1 MVTYYNKVVTYVIVI
16 VIQLYDT
23 EKIIEDSK
31 TDNIIIVL
39 KKVHKL

>member
-1 MVTYYNKVVTYVIVI
+1 MVTHYNKVVTYVIVM
-16 VIQLYDT
+16 VTQLCDT
-23 EKIIEDSK
+23 EKIIEDFR